1 MDLKQKIEEALQ
13 QVIDPET
20 MMNVMRMKLVKDLKV
35 QENGAVTLTFV
46 PSSPVCPLGFQL
58 ALSIQAAIKN
68 VEGVKDISM
77 NVEGFVRA
85 EELKKILDENR

>member
-1 MDLKQKIEEALQ
+1 MDLKQKIEDALQ

-20 MMNVMRMKLVKDLKV
+20 MMNVMRMKLIKDLNI
-35 QENGAVTLTFV
+35 QENGAVTLTFA

-58 ALSIQAAIKN
+58 ALSIQDAIKN
-68 VEGVKDISM
+68 VEGVKNISM

-85 EELKKILDENR
+85 EELKKILKENQ

>member
-1 MDLKQKIEEALQ
+1 MDLKEKILDSLNH
-13 QVIDPET
+13 VIDPET
-20 MMNVMRMKLVKDLKV
+20 RLNVMRMKLVKDLLV
-35 QENGAVTLTFV
+35 SEGGIVSLTFI

-58 ALSIQAAIKN
+58 ALSIQTAIKN
-68 VEGVKDISM
+68 VEGVDDISM